1 VHTPF
6 LQARFIICSKN
17 NKSRSAIVTIITTEK
32 SPPVF
37 MPSKYI
43 YKYID
48 QKEARWQLTATISTT
63 NDFI

>member
-1 VHTPF
+1 
-6 LQARFIICSKN
+6 
-17 NKSRSAIVTIITTEK
+17 
-32 SPPVF
+32 